1 MFRVLAL
8 GVALAVTACAT
19 PTVVDEVQIYD
30 NSLNCQQIYSEYQ
43 LAQKYEQDARD
54 ERGVTGTN
62 VLSVILWWPG
72 LIATYLNTED
82 AIEAAQD
89 RQEHLIRLGQMRG
102 CR

>member
-8 GVALAVTACAT
+8 GVVLAVTACAT